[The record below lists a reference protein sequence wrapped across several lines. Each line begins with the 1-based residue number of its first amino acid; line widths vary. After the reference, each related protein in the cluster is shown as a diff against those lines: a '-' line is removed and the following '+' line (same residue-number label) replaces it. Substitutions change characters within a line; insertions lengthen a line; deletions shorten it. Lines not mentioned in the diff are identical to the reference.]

1 MFSPIYFLTVS
12 EKSLFHRLEVALVEL
27 AGIIKV
33 LLEFIAVL
41 LILYAIGLTLQKF
54 IRHCRRSNFDTV
66 QRVLRLEL
74 GRYLILA
81 LELLLAADI
90 VATAVSPTWDA
101 IGRLAA
107 ISLIRTFLNYFL
119 EREVRELEAMNS
131 WEMN

>member
-1 MFSPIYFLTVS
+1 MRINVPGIA
-12 EKSLFHRLEVALVEL
+12 EDSLFRRLEMGLAEL
-27 AGIIKV
+27 AGIVKV
-33 LLEFIAVL
+33 FLEFIAIVL
-41 LILYAIGLTLQKF
+41 IVYAIGLALHQF
-54 IRHCRRSNFDTV
+54 IRHSRRSNFDTV
-66 QRVLRLEL
+66 QQLLRLEL

-119 EREVRELEAMNS
+119 EREVRELETRKG
-131 WEMN
+131 WEMD

>member
-1 MFSPIYFLTVS
+1 MRINVPSIA
-12 EKSLFHRLEVALVEL
+12 EDSLFRRLEMGLAEL
-27 AGIIKV
+27 AGIVKV
-33 LLEFIAVL
+33 FLELIAIL
-41 LILYAIGLTLQKF
+41 LIVYAIGLALHKF
-54 IRHCRRSNFDTV
+54 IRHSRRSNFDTV
-66 QRVLRLEL
+66 QQLLRLEL

-119 EREVRELEAMNS
+119 EREVRELETRKG
-131 WEMN
+131 WEME

>member
-1 MFSPIYFLTVS
+1 MFSPIYLLTVS

-33 LLEFIAVL
+33 LLEFIAML

-54 IRHCRRSNFDTV
+54 IRHCRRSNFDMV

-101 IGRLAA
+101 IGWLAA
-107 ISLIRTFLNYFL
+107 ISLMRTFLNYFL
-119 EREVRELEAMNS
+119 EREVRELEAMNR
-131 WEMN
+131 WQMN

>member
-1 MFSPIYFLTVS
+1 MFSPIYLLTVS

-33 LLEFIAVL
+33 LLEFIAML

-54 IRHCRRSNFDTV
+54 IRHCRRSNFDMV

-74 GRYLILA
+74 GRYLMA

-101 IGRLAA
+101 IGWLAA
-107 ISLIRTFLNYFL
+107 ISLMRTFLNYFL
-119 EREVRELEAMNS
+119 EREVRELEAMNR
-131 WEMN
+131 WQMN

>member
-1 MFSPIYFLTVS
+1 MRINVPSIA
-12 EKSLFHRLEVALVEL
+12 EDSLFRRLEMGLAEFAGVVKVFLEL
-27 AGIIKV
+27 IAIV
-33 LLEFIAVL
+33 LIV
-41 LILYAIGLTLQKF
+41 YAIGLALHQF
-54 IRHCRRSNFDTV
+54 IRHSRRSKFDTV

-119 EREVRELEAMNS
+119 EREVRELETRKG
-131 WEMN
+131 WEMD

>member
-1 MFSPIYFLTVS
+1 MRINAPSIA
-12 EKSLFHRLEVALVEL
+12 EDSLFRRLEMGLAEL
-27 AGIIKV
+27 AGIVKV
-33 LLEFIAVL
+33 FLELIAIL
-41 LILYAIGLTLQKF
+41 LIVYAIGLALHKF
-54 IRHCRRSNFDTV
+54 IRHSRRSNFDTV
-66 QRVLRLEL
+66 QQLLRLEL

-119 EREVRELEAMNS
+119 EREVRELETRKG
-131 WEMN
+131 WEME